1 MVEETLSPQRVCD
14 HDVHNLIEDMVI
26 QGTKEMKNINDADLL
41 REVKVKLPLP

>member
-1 MVEETLSPQRVCD
+1 MVEATLLPQSVC
-14 HDVHNLIEDMVI
+14 HRDVHNLIEDMVI